1 MGSSL
6 ALLFAADGFDVTC
19 FDNLKRRGSELN
31 LPRLKAAGIKFVH
44 GDVRCAEDFDQIDE
58 AMDVVIDASA
68 EPSVLSGIGAG
79 NPNYVINTN
88 LVGTQNCLNFSLRN
102 KSTFVFL
109 STSRVYPI
117 GPLEEINY
125 IEEAT
130 RFSISKEQTMHGISH
145 QGVAETF
152 PINGYRS
159 FYGASK
165 LASELLI
172 QEYDKFYGLKCI
184 VNRCGV
190 IAGPWQM
197 GKVDQ
202 GVMVLWLAKH
212 FYKGSLSYIG
222 YGGTGKQV
230 RDALHIQDL
239 FELVKL
245 QLQNP
250 ELYRGEIF
258 NVGGGLKSS
267 TSLQELTKYCEDA
280 TGNKIQIANVP
291 QNREADIRIYI
302 TDNAKITAA
311 NGWTPKHDVRDIVKD
326 IFTWLKDN
334 EQALKPFLS

>member
-1 MGSSL
+1 MAANNKKLLITGGAGFVGSSL
-6 ALLFAADGFDVTC
+6 ALLFAQNGGFDLTC

-79 NPNYVINTN
+79 NPNYIINTN

-152 PINGYRS
+152 PINGYR
-159 FYGASK
+159 
-165 LASELLI
+165 
-172 QEYDKFYGLKCI
+172 
-184 VNRCGV
+184 
-190 IAGPWQM
+190 
-197 GKVDQ
+197 
-202 GVMVLWLAKH
+202 
-212 FYKGSLSYIG
+212 
-222 YGGTGKQV
+222 
-230 RDALHIQDL
+230 
-239 FELVKL
+239 
-245 QLQNP
+245 
-250 ELYRGEIF
+250 
-258 NVGGGLKSS
+258 
-267 TSLQELTKYCEDA
+267 
-280 TGNKIQIANVP
+280 
-291 QNREADIRIYI
+291 
-302 TDNAKITAA
+302 
-311 NGWTPKHDVRDIVKD
+311 
-326 IFTWLKDN
+326 
-334 EQALKPFLS
+334 